1 MIDIYDIKLKDLA
14 PNSRL
19 RNKEDLLFY
28 DVVDEAI
35 KRLILSEIY
44 KLILLDNI
52 ENLPEEIVDLLA
64 DELHVDFYD
73 YSAVIKEKR
82 HIVKTSI
89 LSHMKKGTL
98 FPIQNILDTFFQE
111 SIIKEWFE
119 YEGEPGKFKV
129 EISDSE
135 ADYTQT
141 NRIIKMIDSVK
152 RTSQHLENLIFI
164 KGDNSI
170 LNCYGAVHDSGRKID
185 KYNPI

>member
-1 MIDIYDIKLKDLA
+1 MIDIYDIKSNNLA
-14 PNSRL
+14 PSSKL
-19 RNKEDLLFY
+19 RNDEDLLFFR
-28 DVVDEAI
+28 VVDKAI
-35 KRLILSEIY
+35 KKFILDEIE
-44 KLILLDNI
+44 KLILLDNVD
-52 ENLPEEIVDLLA
+52 NLPEQMVDLLA

-73 YSAVIKEKR
+73 YSAIIKEKR
-82 HIVKTSI
+82 HLVKTSI

-98 FPIQNILDTFFQE
+98 FPVQNILDTFFQE

-119 YEGEPGKFKV
+119 YGGEPGKFKV

-170 LNCYGAVHDSGRKID
+170 LNHYGAVYDSGRKID